1 MDTCVLQRLFEKF
14 LKKPVKSLSQQKMEH
29 LYYILLSFQ
38 LENEDDFS
46 EDFNELLTE
55 VLDFLE
61 AKLMC
66 KLKNL
71 PQLRKRMIKD
81 PAEVE
86 LLLTKMDLYEVLRAE
101 QRGKRLRSPELRQ
114 QFANMIT
121 RRLED
126 ICMMRT
132 TDAH

>member
-1 MDTCVLQRLFEKF
+1 MDTCVLQKLFEKF
-14 LKKPVKSLSQQKMEH
+14 LKKPVKSMSHKKMEH

-38 LENEDDFS
+38 LENKDDFS

-66 KLKNL
+66 KMKSL

-86 LLLTKMDLYEVLRAE
+86 LLLTKMDLLEVLRAE

-126 ICMMRT
+126 ICMMQIS
-132 TDAH
+132 DAH